1 MLLLLTAVLG
11 SVVLGLLAGGRLSG
25 FEHIRL
31 RWWGL
36 APLGLAM
43 QLTPLTTRNA
53 VGIGLLLTSYVVLIA
68 FCVLNRRLSG
78 FLLIAAGLGLNLL
91 VIGANGGMPVTKSAL
106 IHSGQADVIVY
117 LQTQG
122 GAKHHI
128 ADGDVLLPLG
138 DVIPVGTP
146 FDQVV
151 SIGDIVVY
159 SGIAWF
165 CVATMRR
172 QKGGAV
178 GDAEGSDSA
187 GESETSSSTADVGK
201 SASDNRG

>member
-11 SVVLGLLAGGRLSG
+11 SVAAGLLLGGKLGG
-25 FEHIRL
+25 FERIKL

-36 APLGLAM
+36 APAGLAM

-53 VGIGLLLTSYVVLIA
+53 LGIGLLLSSYVVLIA
-68 FCVLNRRLSG
+68 FCCLNRRLAG
-78 FLLIAAGLGLNLL
+78 FALIAVGLGLNLL
-91 VIGANGGMPVTKSAL
+91 VIGVNGGMPVTRSAL
-106 IHSGQADVIVY
+106 VKSGQTDVISY

-122 GAKHHI
+122 GAKHHL
-128 ADGDVLLPLG
+128 ATDDALLLLA

-151 SIGDIVVY
+151 SVGDILVY
-159 SGIAWF
+159 AGIFWF

-172 QKGGAV
+172 GR
-178 GDAEGSDSA
+178 DAKPAETSNPESEPASDS
-187 GESETSSSTADVGK
+187 
-201 SASDNRG
+201 